1 MGEHELYLYRISVV
15 QAWGVAFAGV
25 ERWEGCKGVMPLP
38 NIAGVVGAAV
48 RTAGI
53 ALQKPSPEA
62 TLTHAHTPLHH
73 F

>member
-1 MGEHELYLYRISVV
+1 
-15 QAWGVAFAGV
+15 
-25 ERWEGCKGVMPLP
+25 MPLP